1 MLVKNCNKC
10 LYCALFRDQFDKNNE
25 GFDTCT
31 PKEYC
36 PLINVYL
43 FVDTIIAQACVD
55 SRWID
60 HPYSLP
66 LFQGSLNVN
75 EAADPSSRAC
85 YLSRFLFS
93 SDIMYEIIVFGL
105 NDSNPKVSDWLCS
118 GIANIIC

>member
-1 MLVKNCNKC
+1 MYTKRILPFYQCILVCG
-10 LYCALFRDQFDKNNE
+10 YHH
-25 GFDTCT
+25 CT
-31 PKEYC
+31 SLDC
-36 PLINVYL
+36 RFMV
-43 FVDTIIAQACVD
+43 
-55 SRWID
+55 D

-105 NDSNPKVSDWLCS
+105 NDSNPKVSDWPCS
-118 GIANIIC
+118 GIANIICG